1 MSPCRFT
8 SQSEAARGSR
18 NGLKKK
24 MRNIRLKIEYDGA
37 SYKGWQT
44 QKNKN
49 HARPQLTIQ
58 QTIETV
64 LSNILQEHI
73 KLIGSG
79 RTDSGVHALGQ
90 TANFKTK
97 SEMPLKQIQRALNSL
112 LPKDIVIVNIREAS
126 PDFHSR
132 FDALSK
138 IYRYQIL
145 NCPHASAFNR
155 LYQYHIPYKLDHKLM
170 QEAARALIGRKDF
183 RSFQAA
189 DKKDRGSIRRIK
201 KLSVKKQG
209 YIINIDIEADG
220 FLYNMARNIAGTL
233 IEIGR
238 GKLRPQSIRDILN
251 AKDRRKAG
259 PTAPARGLC
268 LMRVRYQRD

>member
-1 MSPCRFT
+1 
-8 SQSEAARGSR
+8 
-18 NGLKKK
+18 
-24 MRNIRLKIEYDGA
+24 MRNIRLKIGYDGTN
-37 SYKGWQT
+37 YKGWQT
-44 QKNKN
+44 QKNTN
-49 HARPQLTIQ
+49 RTRPQLTIQ

-64 LSNILQEHI
+64 LSNILQEQI
-73 KLIGSG
+73 SLIGSG

-97 SEMPLKQIQRALNSL
+97 SAIHLKQIQRALNGL
-112 LPKDIVIVNIREAS
+112 LPKDIVIIGVKEAGLK
-126 PDFHSR
+126 FHSR
-132 FDALSK
+132 FNALSK
-138 IYRYQIL
+138 TYRYQIL
-145 NCPHASAFNR
+145 NCPHASVFNR

-209 YIINIDIEADG
+209 YIIDIDIEADG

-238 GKLRPQSIRDILN
+238 GKLRPESIKDILN
-251 AKDRRKAG
+251 AKNRRKAG

-268 LMRVRYQRD
+268 LVRVKYQRD

>member
-1 MSPCRFT
+1 
-8 SQSEAARGSR
+8 
-18 NGLKKK
+18 
-24 MRNIRLKIEYDGA
+24 MRNIRLKIEYDGTN
-37 SYKGWQT
+37 YNGWQT
-44 QKNKN
+44 QNNKN
-49 HARPQLTIQ
+49 RARPQNTIQ

-64 LSNILQEHI
+64 LSSILQEHI

-79 RTDSGVHALGQ
+79 RTDSGVHSLGQ

-97 SEMPLKQIQRALNSL
+97 SEISLKQIQRALNGL
-112 LPKDIVIVNIREAS
+112 LPKDIVIVSVKETSLN
-126 PDFHSR
+126 FHSR

-138 IYRYQIL
+138 TYCYQIL

-170 QEAARALIGRKDF
+170 QKAARVLIGRKDF

-189 DKKDRGSIRRIK
+189 DKRDRSSIRNIK

-209 YIINIDIEADG
+209 HIIAIDIEADG
-220 FLYNMARNIAGTL
+220 FLYNMVRNIVGTL

-238 GKLRPQSIRDILN
+238 GKLGPESIGDILN
-251 AKDRRKAG
+251 AKDRKRAG
-259 PTAPARGLC
+259 PTAPAKGLC
-268 LMRVRYQRD
+268 LMQVKYQRD